1 MKARKDGSPAL
12 PASDASRSDASRS
25 PEASSGEW
33 GGLRLRSLCSAC
45 RQVFGIPDYERYLA
59 HAAERHPGAPVLARG
74 AFCVQ
79 AMERR
84 YGQAGARCC

>member
-12 PASDASRSDASRS
+12 PASDASRSPA
-25 PEASSGEW
+25 EASSAGW
-33 GGLRLRSLCSAC
+33 SGLRLRGLCSAC

-74 AFCVQ
+74 EFCVQ

-84 YGQAGARCC
+84 YGQGGARCC